1 MYLTMCAH
9 MYTRYVKDD
18 TKLVISKIEDLAE
31 NKLLADKMFTLTLK
45 INIWMIVV
53 GVPLI
58 ETRCYKSFC

>member
-31 NKLLADKMFTLTLK
+31 NKLLAHKIFTLTLK
-45 INIWMIVV
+45 INVWMIVV
-53 GVPLI
+53 GVPLLL
-58 ETRCYKSFC
+58 SSLL

>member
-1 MYLTMCAH
+1 MCAH
-9 MYTRYVKDD
+9 MYTRYVKGD

-31 NKLLADKMFTLTLK
+31 NKLLADQIFTLTLK
-45 INIWMIVV
+45 INVWMMVV

>member
-31 NKLLADKMFTLTLK
+31 NKLLADKMTLK